1 MAPHRGDQDG
11 ERRGEDAAPEELGF
25 LDGCRWDKAGNKLAD
40 SAPKVL
46 YAPLPV
52 LYVTGVLAS
61 DKKGDAGF
69 SFTAPCYKSPKRT
82 DPNFIFAVDLRTEE
96 PPAKWVL
103 RGVCLL
109 TMKD

>member
-1 MAPHRGDQDG
+1 M
-11 ERRGEDAAPEELGF
+11 
-25 LDGCRWDKAGNKLAD
+25 
-40 SAPKVL
+40 L